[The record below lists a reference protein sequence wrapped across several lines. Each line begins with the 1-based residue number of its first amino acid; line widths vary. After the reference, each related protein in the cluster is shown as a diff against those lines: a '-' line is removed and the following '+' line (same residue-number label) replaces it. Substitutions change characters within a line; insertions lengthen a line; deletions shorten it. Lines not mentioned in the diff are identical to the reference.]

1 MQASPEDFIDILS
14 RIEQVKAMKVIT
26 DADKLDILIDLKTQ
40 IPAHENYARN
50 CANTKRVVLRV
61 LEEAIHGATKE
72 SPAKTKKA
80 TTESSKE
87 KLLRGA
93 NEDTGGS
100 GVKKAV
106 VNKATQK
113 RGSSKGRTRRAS

>member
-61 LEEAIHGATKE
+61 LEEAINGATKK
-72 SPAKTKKA
+72 SPSKAKEA
-80 TTESSKE
+80 TTESPKE

-93 NEDTGGS
+93 DEDTGGS
-100 GVKKAV
+100 SVAKAV
-106 VNKATQK
+106 VNKAAK
-113 RGSSKGRTRRAS
+113 KSGAAKGRTRRAS